1 LSAGAEAQSWVTTD
15 SERNVIN
22 AMELAVLSDN
32 RARKCIYPFIKISDC
47 EGLGV
52 QRNLVKEDVDLPAGV
67 PDGQKLRFKGL
78 GHASDVFQ
86 GLSGD
91 LLITIKV
98 KPHD

>member
-1 LSAGAEAQSWVTTD
+1 MPVGVFTFLID
-15 SERNVIN
+15 
-22 AMELAVLSDN
+22 
-32 RARKCIYPFIKISDC
+32 ISDC

-86 GLSGD
+86 VLSGD